1 MDFAFHG
8 LFGVGIGLG
17 DGENQ
22 IENKM
27 GFVAVVVVSNGD
39 CRIVT
44 ENRHSVGEFVPIN
57 VIETGAD
64 EGDGGFDVGDFD
76 DGASLRCNRKADGNE
91 DLLDFLGGD
100 QLVLIH
106 DGMRLGGNGWVV

>member
-8 LFGVGIGLG
+8 LFSVRVGLI

-27 GFVAVVVVSNGD
+27 GFVTVVVVGNGD
-39 CRIVT
+39 GRIVA

-57 VIETGAD
+57 VVETGLNEATS
-64 EGDGGFDVGDFD
+64 GFDVGDFD

-106 DGMRLGGNGWVV
+106 DGMRLGGNGRAV